1 MNNVKCDSML
11 NSFKLVRKG
20 EDIYW
25 VLQIKVVED
34 TSIRTFT
41 RQFGSDIDFNGAFD
55 QSAVNDAWNK
65 ANFPLTDYNLEYMFT
80 FDELRFPAKLVN
92 LSATRKCSKDDT
104 WSTEY
109 ILNLIADPDKDEI
122 KKLAYFVKH
131 KEEDPETG
139 KKVLMTYNTALEDPK
154 LYEDPISAQNENV

>member
-1 MNNVKCDSML
+1 MNSVKCDSML

-20 EDIYW
+20 EDVYW
-25 VLQIKVVED
+25 VLQIKVIED

-41 RQFGSDIDFNGAFD
+41 KQFGNDIDFNGAFD

-65 ANFPLTDYNLEYMFT
+65 ANFPLEDYNLNYMFS
-80 FDELRFPAKLVN
+80 FDELKFPATLTS
-92 LSATRKCSKDDT
+92 LSATRKESKDGT

-109 ILNLIADPDKDEI
+109 LLNLVADPDKDEI

-131 KEEDPETG
+131 KEEDPDTG
-139 KKVLMTYNTALEDPK
+139 KKVIKFYDTALEDPSI
-154 LYEDPISAQNENV
+154 YESDTSTTSDNA